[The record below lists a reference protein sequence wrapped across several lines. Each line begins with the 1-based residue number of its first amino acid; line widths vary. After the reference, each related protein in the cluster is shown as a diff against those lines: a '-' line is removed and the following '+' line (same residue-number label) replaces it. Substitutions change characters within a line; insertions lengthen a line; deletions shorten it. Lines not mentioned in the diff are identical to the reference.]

1 MRNWDIPSMIIRT
14 RKQIIPETSIPRRPC
29 ILALEIWRSIF
40 HETGMVSF
48 ESQIVKK
55 YQNTVTQD
63 MKEKIIS
70 MYAAEMTTNGCCQQ
84 RSWIA
89 TGYFGV

>member
-1 MRNWDIPSMIIRT
+1 
-14 RKQIIPETSIPRRPC
+14 
-29 ILALEIWRSIF
+29 
-40 HETGMVSF
+40 MVSF

-70 MYAAEMTTNGCCQQ
+70 MYAAEMTTNGCYQL
-84 RSWIA
+84 RREVGLRLAILVSD
-89 TGYFGV
+89 TFVKE